1 MFCASVLIPCL
12 RILTLSQMDN
22 YELERAI
29 NSLEEQE
36 AHIRKLGRQS
46 GQPQQ
51 DRRAVQIGTVEQYFD
66 KIKVVAITLRG
77 ELAIGDIIEIGGED
91 DAVRQRVDSMQIDRK
106 DVSLAGSGDSVGIKL
121 KYDVPEGA
129 AVYRIVCAGN

>member
-1 MFCASVLIPCL
+1 
-12 RILTLSQMDN
+12 MDN